1 MLRISPCNWYVSK
14 FDPSVDQNCAI
25 CEGLTDNIPH
35 YFYDC
40 DLCREFWNEIEQWIG
55 HIFNIGNVDMYIKR
69 KNVILGLLPNVEFN
83 QSIEDKYT
91 INFIIVYAKWFIYIK
106 KKNLARILQLSEFVN
121 VLKTKLH
128 LNYIVAKH
136 QRNNL
141 YLTRM
146 SKLVSI
152 FELDS

>member
-1 MLRISPCNWYVSK
+1 MTVISAKNSGMKSNSGLVIYSTLGML
-14 FDPSVDQNCAI
+14 I
-25 CEGLTDNIPH
+25 CIL
-35 YFYDC
+35 
-40 DLCREFWNEIEQWIG
+40 IE
-55 HIFNIGNVDMYIKR
+55 
-69 KNVILGLLPNVEFN
+69 KNVILGLLPNVECK

-106 KKNLARILQLSEFVN
+106 KKNMARILQLSEFIN
-121 VLKTKLH
+121 VLKTKLYI
-128 LNYIVAKH
+128 NYIVAKH